1 MGSIGIVKTEYYS
14 PDQKPW
20 PLECG
25 KMLPEVTIAYE
36 TYGSLNSAGDN
47 AILVCH
53 ALTGDAHAAGMHTE
67 SDRVPGWW
75 EPLIGPGKALDT
87 DKFFVVCSNVLGS
100 CNGTTGPASI
110 DPETGRPYAMSFPVV
125 TIRDMVH
132 LQKALLDHLG
142 VKHLVTVIGGSMGGM
157 QVLEWAIHYPDFMS
171 SAIPIAACIR
181 LSAQTIAFN
190 QTQREAIMLDPNW
203 LGGDYY
209 DKAPPEIGL
218 SLARMIGIITYKS
231 IHAWD
236 DKFARTF
243 SGINKEDYYDF
254 HQRFEVENYLRY
266 QGHKLV
272 KRFDANSYLYLTKA
286 MDLHD
291 IGFPFG
297 DYHTALQ
304 KIKVPLLSVGVSSD
318 FLYPTY
324 QQKQIVKD
332 FLELGGQATY
342 QEIISPFGHDGFLIE
357 FQQQNQIVGDFLAQ
371 VTKY

>member
-25 KMLPEVTIAYE
+25 KVLPEITIAYE

-53 ALTGDAHAAGMHTE
+53 ALTGDAHAAGVHTE

-87 DKFFVVCSNVLGS
+87 DKFFVVSSNVLGS

-110 DPETGRPYAMSFPVV
+110 NPETGRPYAMSFPLI

-132 LQKALLDHLG
+132 LQKALLDYLG

-157 QVLEWAIHYPDFMS
+157 QVLEWAVHYPDFMS
-171 SAIPIAACIR
+171 SVIPIAACIR

-203 LGGDYY
+203 QEGDYY
-209 DKAPPEIGL
+209 DKKPPETGL

-266 QGHKLV
+266 QGQKLV

-297 DYHTALQ
+297 DYHTALK
-304 KIKVPLLSVGVSSD
+304 KIRVPLLSVGVSSD
-318 FLYPTY
+318 FLYPPY
-324 QQKQIVKD
+324 QQKQIVKEL
-332 FLELGGQATY
+332 LEIGGQATY